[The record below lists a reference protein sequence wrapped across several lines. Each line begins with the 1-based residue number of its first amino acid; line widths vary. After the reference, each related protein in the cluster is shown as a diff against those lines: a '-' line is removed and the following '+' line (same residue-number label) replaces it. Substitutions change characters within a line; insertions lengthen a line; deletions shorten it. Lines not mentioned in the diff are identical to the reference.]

1 MTTPARPDDPTPLA
15 VTVVVS
21 RHPVPGR
28 ESELTAWAEGITRAA
43 EAFDGHL
50 GAHIYPPSP
59 PERDDLIIAFSFAD
73 AAALSA
79 WEGSP
84 ERAHW
89 LAKSEPL
96 KQGAP
101 RTHAVSGFEGI
112 FAPSVHATSNPPPR
126 WKTGVVIAC
135 ALFPMSLLLNWLLMP
150 HLSTWNV
157 ALRVALSTI
166 VIVPWM
172 VWAGVPWVS
181 RWLKPWLTDGRR

>member
-1 MTTPARPDDPTPLA
+1 MTTAGPLDGSAPLA

-21 RHPVPGR
+21 RRPAPGR
-28 ESELTAWAEGITRAA
+28 EADLTAWAEGITRAA

-59 PERDDLIIAFSFAD
+59 PERDDLIIAFSFSD
-73 AAALSA
+73 AATLSA
-79 WEGSP
+79 WESSP

-96 KQGAP
+96 KEGAP

-126 WKTGVVIAC
+126 W
-135 ALFPMSLLLNWLLMP
+135 
-150 HLSTWNV
+150 
-157 ALRVALSTI
+157 
-166 VIVPWM
+166 
-172 VWAGVPWVS
+172 
-181 RWLKPWLTDGRR
+181 